1 MKIEVDFSL
10 LNTLSPQEL
19 LLFSFIRE
27 VERRSPFGCS
37 LTQTVMAQ
45 KLYLARSTVL
55 QSMAKLRELGLIE
68 MSHDYKSY
76 MVRAN
81 APIDKE
87 NNK

>member
-1 MKIEVDFSL
+1 MKAEVDFSL
-10 LNTLSPQEL
+10 LQKLTANEL

-45 KLYLARSTVL
+45 KLYLARSTVS

-68 MSHDYKSY
+68 ISHDCKSH
-76 MVRAN
+76 
-81 APIDKE
+81 ITCI
-87 NNK
+87 